1 MNSLTIFEQAIRDL
15 PDDRTL
21 RRDELW
27 TPDFLLQQEKQ
38 LAIYY
43 SPIGEY
49 VNTEAKVVI
58 IGITPGFDQ
67 MRIAFEE
74 ATDALH
80 HGASVE
86 ETARL
91 VKYTASFAGTM
102 RRNLVQM
109 LDALGLAPLLEI
121 DTSASLFHEHQDLLH
136 PTSLLK
142 HPVFYREKNY
152 SGHQPKIG
160 RSPLLKHYAEE
171 HFVAEINQL
180 HHPVLLIPLGRVVE
194 AQVRSLIHDGRI
206 EPHHQLLSGFPHP
219 SGANGHRKKQFEEN
233 QAYLTKQLIQYF
245 AQ

>member
-1 MNSLTIFEQAIRDL
+1 MNSLTIFEQAIRSL

-27 TPDFLLQQEKQ
+27 TDDFLLQQENE
-38 LAIYY
+38 LTVYY

-58 IGITPGFDQ
+58 IGITPGFEQ

-80 HGASVE
+80 HGVSLE

-109 LDALGLAPLLEI
+109 LDTLELSALLGIE
-121 DTSASLFHEHQDLLH
+121 TTASLFHQHQELLH

-142 HPVFYREKNY
+142 QPVFYREKNY
-152 SGHQPKIG
+152 SGHQPKIN
-160 RSPLLKHYAEE
+160 RSPLLRHYAEE

-180 HHPVLLIPLGRVVE
+180 QKPALLIPLGRVVE
-194 AQVRSLIHDGRI
+194 TQVRGLIHDGRI
-206 EPHHQLLSGFPHP
+206 EQHQLLSGFPHP

-233 QAYLTKQLIQYF
+233 QAYLMKQLIQHF
-245 AQ
+245 AE

>member
-1 MNSLTIFEQAIRDL
+1 MNSLTIFEQAIRSL

-27 TPDFLLQQEKQ
+27 TDDFLLQQENE
-38 LAIYY
+38 LTVYY

-58 IGITPGFDQ
+58 IGITPGFEQ

-80 HGASVE
+80 HSVSLE

-109 LDALGLAPLLEI
+109 LDTLELPALLGIE
-121 DTSASLFHEHQDLLH
+121 TTASLFHQHQKLLH

-142 HPVFYREKNY
+142 QPVFYREKNY
-152 SGHQPKIG
+152 SGHQPKIS
-160 RSPLLKHYAEE
+160 RSPLLRHYAEE

-180 HHPVLLIPLGRVVE
+180 QKPALLIPLGRVVE
-194 AQVRSLIHDGRI
+194 TQVRGLIHDGRI
-206 EPHHQLLSGFPHP
+206 EQHQLLSGFPHP

-233 QAYLTKQLIQYF
+233 QAYLMKQLIQHF
-245 AQ
+245 AE

>member
-1 MNSLTIFEQAIRDL
+1 MNSLTIFEQVIRSL

-27 TPDFLLQQEKQ
+27 TDDFLLQQENN
-38 LAIYY
+38 LTVYY

-49 VNTEAKVVI
+49 INTGAKVVI
-58 IGITPGFDQ
+58 VGITPGFEQ

-80 HGASVE
+80 HGASLE

-109 LDALGLAPLLEI
+109 LDALELPALLGIE
-121 DTSASLFHEHQDLLH
+121 TTASLFHQHQELLH

-142 HPVFYREKNY
+142 QPVFYREKNY
-152 SGHQPKIG
+152 SGHQPKIS
-160 RSPLLKHYAEE
+160 RSPLLRHYAEE

-180 HHPVLLIPLGRVVE
+180 RKPTLLIPLGRVVE
-194 AQVRSLIHDGRI
+194 AQVRSLIQDGRI
-206 EPHHQLLSGFPHP
+206 EQHQLLSGFPHP

-233 QAYLTKQLIQYF
+233 QPYLMKQLIQYF
-245 AQ
+245 AE

>member
-1 MNSLTIFEQAIRDL
+1 MNSLTIFEQVIRRL

-27 TPDFLLQQEKQ
+27 TDDFLLQQENN
-38 LAIYY
+38 LTVYY

-49 VNTEAKVVI
+49 INTEAKVVI
-58 IGITPGFDQ
+58 VGITPGFEQ

-80 HGASVE
+80 HGASLE

-109 LDALGLAPLLEI
+109 LDALELPALLGIE
-121 DTSASLFHEHQDLLH
+121 TTASLFHQHQELLH

-142 HPVFYREKNY
+142 QPVFYREKNY
-152 SGHQPKIG
+152 SGHQPKIS
-160 RSPLLKHYAEE
+160 RSPLLRHYAEE

-180 HHPVLLIPLGRVVE
+180 RKPTLLIPLGRVVE

-206 EPHHQLLSGFPHP
+206 EQHQLLSGFPHP

-233 QAYLTKQLIQYF
+233 QPYLMKQLIQHF
-245 AQ
+245 AE

>member
-1 MNSLTIFEQAIRDL
+1 MNSLTIFEQAIRSL

-27 TPDFLLQQEKQ
+27 TDDFLLQQENE
-38 LAIYY
+38 LTVYY

-49 VNTEAKVVI
+49 VNAEAKVVI
-58 IGITPGFDQ
+58 IGITPGFEQ

-80 HGASVE
+80 HGVSLE

-109 LDALGLAPLLEI
+109 LDILELPALLGIE
-121 DTSASLFHEHQDLLH
+121 TTASLFHQHQKLLQ

-142 HPVFYREKNY
+142 QPVFYREKNY
-152 SGHQPKIG
+152 SGHQPKIN
-160 RSPLLKHYAEE
+160 RSPLLRHYAEE

-180 HHPVLLIPLGRVVE
+180 REPALLIPLGRVVE
-194 AQVRSLIHDGRI
+194 TQVRGLIHDGRI
-206 EPHHQLLSGFPHP
+206 EQHQLLSGFPHP

-233 QAYLTKQLIQYF
+233 QAYLMKQLIQHF
-245 AQ
+245 AE

>member
-1 MNSLTIFEQAIRDL
+1 MNSLTIFEQVIRSL

-27 TPDFLLQQEKQ
+27 TDDFLLQQENN
-38 LAIYY
+38 LTVYY

-49 VNTEAKVVI
+49 INTEAKVVI
-58 IGITPGFDQ
+58 VGITPGFEQ

-80 HGASVE
+80 HGASLE

-109 LDALGLAPLLEI
+109 LDALELPALLGIE
-121 DTSASLFHEHQDLLH
+121 TTASLFHQHQELLH

-142 HPVFYREKNY
+142 QPVFYREKNY
-152 SGHQPKIG
+152 SGHQPKIS
-160 RSPLLKHYAEE
+160 RSPLLRHYAEE

-180 HHPVLLIPLGRVVE
+180 RKPTLLIPLGRVVE

-206 EPHHQLLSGFPHP
+206 EQHQLLSDFPHP

-233 QAYLTKQLIQYF
+233 QPYLMKQLIQHF
-245 AQ
+245 AE

>member
-1 MNSLTIFEQAIRDL
+1 MNSLTIFEQAIRSL

-27 TPDFLLQQEKQ
+27 TDDFLLQQENE
-38 LAIYY
+38 LNVYY

-58 IGITPGFDQ
+58 IGITPGFEQ

-74 ATDALH
+74 ATDVLH
-80 HGASVE
+80 HGVSLE

-109 LDALGLAPLLEI
+109 LDTLELPALLGIETA
-121 DTSASLFHEHQDLLH
+121 TSLFHQHQKLLH

-142 HPVFYREKNY
+142 QPVFYREKNY
-152 SGHQPKIG
+152 SGHQPKIN
-160 RSPLLKHYAEE
+160 RSPLLRHYAEE

-180 HHPVLLIPLGRVVE
+180 QKTALLIPLGRVVE
-194 AQVRSLIHDGRI
+194 TQVRGLIHDGRI
-206 EPHHQLLSGFPHP
+206 EQHQLLSGFPHP

-233 QAYLTKQLIQYF
+233 QAYLMKQLIQHF
-245 AQ
+245 AE

>member
-1 MNSLTIFEQAIRDL
+1 MNSLTIFEQVIRSL
-15 PDDRTL
+15 PDDRML

-27 TPDFLLQQEKQ
+27 TDDFLLQQENN
-38 LAIYY
+38 LTVYY

-49 VNTEAKVVI
+49 INTEAKVVI
-58 IGITPGFDQ
+58 VGITPGFEQ

-80 HGASVE
+80 HGASLE

-109 LDALGLAPLLEI
+109 LDALELPALLGIE
-121 DTSASLFHEHQDLLH
+121 TTASLFHQHQELLH

-142 HPVFYREKNY
+142 QPVFYRKKNY
-152 SGHQPKIG
+152 SGHQPKIS
-160 RSPLLKHYAEE
+160 RSPLLRHYAEE

-180 HHPVLLIPLGRVVE
+180 RKPTLLIPLGRVVE

-206 EPHHQLLSGFPHP
+206 EQHQLLSGFPHP

-233 QAYLTKQLIQYF
+233 QPYLMKQLIQHF
-245 AQ
+245 AE

>member
-1 MNSLTIFEQAIRDL
+1 MNSLTIFEQAIRSL

-27 TPDFLLQQEKQ
+27 TDDFLLQQENE
-38 LAIYY
+38 LTVYY

-49 VNTEAKVVI
+49 VNAEAKVVI
-58 IGITPGFDQ
+58 IGITPGFEQ

-80 HGASVE
+80 HGVSLE

-109 LDALGLAPLLEI
+109 LDILELPALLGIE
-121 DTSASLFHEHQDLLH
+121 TTASLFHQHQKLLQ

-142 HPVFYREKNY
+142 QPVFYREKNY
-152 SGHQPKIG
+152 SGHQPKIN
-160 RSPLLKHYAEE
+160 RSPLLRHYAEE

-180 HHPVLLIPLGRVVE
+180 REPALLIPLGRVVE
-194 AQVRSLIHDGRI
+194 TQVRGLIHDGRI
-206 EPHHQLLSGFPHP
+206 EQHQLLSGFPHP

-233 QAYLTKQLIQYF
+233 QAYLMKQLIQHL
-245 AQ
+245 AE

>member
-1 MNSLTIFEQAIRDL
+1 MNSLTIFEQVIRSL
-15 PDDRTL
+15 LDDRTL

-27 TPDFLLQQEKQ
+27 TDDFLLQQENI
-38 LAIYY
+38 LTVYY

-49 VNTEAKVVI
+49 INTEAKVVI
-58 IGITPGFDQ
+58 VGITPGFEQ

-80 HGASVE
+80 HGASLE

-91 VKYTASFAGTM
+91 VKYTAIFAGTM

-109 LDALGLAPLLEI
+109 LDALELPALLGIE
-121 DTSASLFHEHQDLLH
+121 TTASLFHQHQELLH

-142 HPVFYREKNY
+142 QPVFYREKNY
-152 SGHQPKIG
+152 SGQQPKIS
-160 RSPLLKHYAEE
+160 RSPLLRHYAEE

-180 HHPVLLIPLGRVVE
+180 RKPTLLIPIGRVVE

-206 EPHHQLLSGFPHP
+206 EQHQLLSGFPHP
-219 SGANGHRKKQFEEN
+219 SGANGHRKKHFEEN
-233 QAYLTKQLIQYF
+233 QPYLMKQLIEHF
-245 AQ
+245 AE

>member
-1 MNSLTIFEQAIRDL
+1 MNSLTIFEQAIRSL

-27 TPDFLLQQEKQ
+27 TDDFLLQQENE
-38 LAIYY
+38 LTVYY

-58 IGITPGFDQ
+58 IGITPGFEQ

-80 HGASVE
+80 HGVSLE

-109 LDALGLAPLLEI
+109 LDTLELPALLGSE
-121 DTSASLFHEHQDLLH
+121 TTASLFHQHQELLH

-142 HPVFYREKNY
+142 QPVFYREKNY
-152 SGHQPKIG
+152 SGHQPKIN
-160 RSPLLKHYAEE
+160 RSPLLRHYAEE

-180 HHPVLLIPLGRVVE
+180 QKPALLIPLGRVVE
-194 AQVRSLIHDGRI
+194 TQVRGLIHDGRI
-206 EPHHQLLSGFPHP
+206 EQHQLLSGFPHP

-233 QAYLTKQLIQYF
+233 QAYLMKQLIQHF
-245 AQ
+245 AE

>member
-1 MNSLTIFEQAIRDL
+1 MNSLTIFEQAIRSL

-27 TPDFLLQQEKQ
+27 TDDFLLQQENN
-38 LAIYY
+38 LTVYY

-49 VNTEAKVVI
+49 INTEAQVVI
-58 IGITPGFDQ
+58 VGITPGFEQ

-80 HGASVE
+80 HGASLE

-109 LDALGLAPLLEI
+109 LDALELPALLGIE
-121 DTSASLFHEHQDLLH
+121 TTASLFHQHQELLH

-142 HPVFYREKNY
+142 QPVFYRDKNY
-152 SGHQPKIG
+152 SGHQPKIS
-160 RSPLLKHYAEE
+160 RSPLLRHYAEE

-180 HHPVLLIPLGRVVE
+180 RKPTLLIPLGRVVE

-206 EPHHQLLSGFPHP
+206 EQHQLLSGFPHP

-233 QAYLTKQLIQYF
+233 QPYLMKQLIQHF
-245 AQ
+245 AE